1 MSRERQGSTPLLR
14 GRDEPATTTVEGV
27 NDPISASHPPLEP
40 AAFAFHHDIRVRFV
54 ETDAMGIVHHSNY
67 LHYLEETRVEYLRS
81 IGHPYSE
88 NREAGLD
95 AAVLE
100 CRVRYLVPLHFD
112 DVVTVHLRLA
122 ESTRATFT
130 IDYLLTVDGRASST
144 AMTRHAFVTAVGKPR
159 RVPDWLRRMSGPA

>member
-1 MSRERQGSTPLLR
+1 M
-14 GRDEPATTTVEGV
+14 D
-27 NDPISASHPPLEP
+27 NPISAHQSPLDP
-40 AAFAFHHDIRVRFV
+40 AAYSFSHAIRVRFV

-81 IGHPYSE
+81 IGHPYSA

-100 CRVRYLVPLHFD
+100 CRVRYLVPLRFD

-130 IDYLLTVDGRASST
+130 IEYLLSVDGRATTT
-144 AMTRHAFVTAVGKPR
+144 AATQHALVTAEGKPR
-159 RVPDWLRRMSGPA
+159 RVPDWLRQLPGVL